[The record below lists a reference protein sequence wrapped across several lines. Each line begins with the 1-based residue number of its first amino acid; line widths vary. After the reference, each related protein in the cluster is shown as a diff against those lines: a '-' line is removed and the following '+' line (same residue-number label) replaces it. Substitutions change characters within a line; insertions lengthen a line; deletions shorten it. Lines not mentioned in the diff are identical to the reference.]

1 MKIQQKEEE
10 QSVANKRTGKEQ
22 MIKTYGKRGVC
33 KFAYMEF
40 PGASMR
46 LQLHNL
52 EANPNH

>member
-10 QSVANKRTGKEQ
+10 QSVANKPTGKKY

-33 KFAYMEF
+33 KSAYMEF

>member
-1 MKIQQKEEE
+1 MEFPGASMRLQLHNLE
-10 QSVANKRTGKEQ
+10 ANPNHCVYKS
-22 MIKTYGKRGVC
+22 
-33 KFAYMEF
+33 AYMEF